1 MQCTRREQSSSIIIR
16 NTKIQ
21 KCKNTKIQKC
31 KNTKIQ
37 KCKNAKMHHHHLHHH
52 HHHHC
57 NENTIII
64 AMKTPS
70 SLQWQHHHCN
80 ENTIISALAPSSLHW
95 QHHHCIGIIISAMA
109 SSSVQCVPGYSFE
122 RERQNIIPRS
132 NVLSEI
138 FSPLFLI
145 RGGGGDEKSLEKWES
160 GTGVRKKLKILAW
173 VRLVIVFFLN
183 LKKLKKNTT

>member
-1 MQCTRREQSSSIIIR
+1 MGIII
-16 NTKIQ
+16 TFI
-21 KCKNTKIQKC
+21 I
-31 KNTKIQ
+31 I
-37 KCKNAKMHHHHLHHH
+37 
-52 HHHHC
+52 
-57 NENTIII
+57 TIII

-70 SLQWQHHHCN
+70 SLQWK
-80 ENTIISALAPSSLHW
+80 
-95 QHHHCIGIIISAMA
+95 HHHCIGTIIIALASSSVQWHHHQCNGIIIIAMA

-173 VRLVIVFFLN
+173 VRLVIVFFYI
-183 LKKLKKNTT
+183 